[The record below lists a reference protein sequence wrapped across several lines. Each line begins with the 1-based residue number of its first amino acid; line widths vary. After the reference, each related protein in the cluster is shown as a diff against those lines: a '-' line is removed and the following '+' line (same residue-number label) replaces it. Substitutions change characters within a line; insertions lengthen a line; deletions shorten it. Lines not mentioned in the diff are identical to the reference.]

1 MDVLLLA
8 RLQFAITII
17 YHFFFVPLT
26 LGLSIVVAIL
36 ETMYVRTGNEAYKRM
51 TKFWGKLFLINFAIG
66 VVTGI
71 VQEFQFG
78 MAWSEYSRFV
88 GDIFGAPLAIEAL
101 VAFFIESTFL
111 GVWVFG
117 WDRLSKGLHA
127 AVMWLVALS
136 SSLSA
141 VWILIANAFMQHPV
155 GYQINN
161 GRAELTDFGQVILNR
176 VFTTHF
182 PHVLSAGLT
191 TAGFFML
198 GISAYHLVRKNEVDV
213 FKKSFRVAA
222 IVALVGIVVVAFM
235 GHLQGQLMME
245 IQPTKLAA
253 MEAVSHYEDP
263 ADLSLLTIQGR
274 GGETNLVDIRIPY
287 LLSIMLYNRPSGGVQ
302 GMSELQAEY
311 EAKYGPGDYIPSIL
325 LTYWTFRAM
334 VGIGI
339 ILLGVAL
346 IAVYIDMRGMHEK
359 FGWLIKI
366 LPWTI
371 ILPYLANT
379 TGWIL
384 TESGREPWVVYG
396 VLTLEQGVST
406 SVSSGMFLT
415 SLIGFILVYGLL
427 IVATLYLMFKYAKAG
442 PELTV
447 KAPVEE
453 EISPLLGETADV
465 VVSETQGAVVGGGR

>member
-26 LGLSIVVAIL
+26 LGLSIVVAIF
-36 ETMYVRTGNEAYKRM
+36 ETIYVTSGNEVYKRM

-78 MAWSEYSRFV
+78 MAWSEYSRYV

-101 VAFFIESTFL
+101 VAFFVESTFL

-117 WDRLSKGLHA
+117 WDKLSKGLHA

-136 SSLSA
+136 STVSA
-141 VWILIANAFMQHPV
+141 MWILIANAFMQHPV

-161 GRAELTDFGQVILNR
+161 GRAELTDFSQVIFNR

-182 PHVLSAGLT
+182 PHVISAGLT
-191 TAGFFML
+191 TAAFFVL
-198 GISAYHLVRKNEVDV
+198 GISAYNLVRKNEPDF
-213 FKKSFRVAA
+213 FKKSFRIA
-222 IVALVGIVVVAFM
+222 IIVGLIGTVLVGIM
-235 GHLQGQLMME
+235 GHLQGQLMLE

-253 MEAVSHYEDP
+253 MEAVRHNEDP
-263 ADLSLLTIQGR
+263 AGLSLLTIQSRDGK
-274 GGETNLVDIRIPY
+274 TDIVDIRIPY

-302 GMSELQAEY
+302 GMNELQAEY
-311 EAKYGPGDYIPSIL
+311 EQKYGPGDYIPSVL
-325 LTYWTFRAM
+325 LAYLSFRAM
-334 VGIGI
+334 VAIG
-339 ILLGVAL
+339 LLL
-346 IAVYIDMRGMHEK
+346 IAVTLLAIYVDVKNLFVK
-359 FGWLIKI
+359 FAWFLKL
-366 LPWTI
+366 LPWMI

-384 TESGREPWVVYG
+384 TETGREPWIVYG
-396 VLTLEQGVST
+396 LLTMEAGVSKAVT
-406 SVSSGMFLT
+406 SGMLLT

-427 IVATLYLMFKYAKAG
+427 VVATLYLMFKFAKAG
-442 PELTV
+442 PEPNEV
-447 KAPVEE
+447 IQVVEE
-453 EISPLLGETADV
+453 LTPSLVNTVE
-465 VVSETQGAVVGGGR
+465 SE

>member
-26 LGLSIVVAIL
+26 LGLSIVVAIF
-36 ETMYVRTGNEAYKRM
+36 ETIYVTSGNEVYKRM

-78 MAWSEYSRFV
+78 MAWSEYSRYV

-101 VAFFIESTFL
+101 VAFFVESTFL

-117 WDRLSKGLHA
+117 WDKLSKGLHA

-136 SSLSA
+136 STVSA
-141 VWILIANAFMQHPV
+141 MWILIANAFMQHPV

-161 GRAELTDFGQVILNR
+161 GRAELTDFSQVIFNR

-182 PHVLSAGLT
+182 PHVISAGLT
-191 TAGFFML
+191 TAAFFVL
-198 GISAYHLVRKNEVDV
+198 GISAYHLVRKNEPDF
-213 FKKSFRVAA
+213 FKKSFRIA
-222 IVALVGIVVVAFM
+222 IIVGLIGTVLVGIM
-235 GHLQGQLMME
+235 GHLQGQLMLE

-253 MEAVSHYEDP
+253 MEAVRHNEDP
-263 ADLSLLTIQGR
+263 AGLSLLTIQSRDGK
-274 GGETNLVDIRIPY
+274 TDIVDIRIPY

-302 GMSELQAEY
+302 GMNELQAEY
-311 EAKYGPGDYIPSIL
+311 EQKYGPGDYIPSVL
-325 LTYWTFRAM
+325 LAYLSFRAM
-334 VGIGI
+334 VGIG
-339 ILLGVAL
+339 LLL
-346 IAVYIDMRGMHEK
+346 IAVTLLAIYVDVKNLFVK
-359 FGWLIKI
+359 FAWFLKL
-366 LPWTI
+366 LPWMI

-384 TESGREPWVVYG
+384 TETGREPWIVYG
-396 VLTLEQGVST
+396 LLTMEAGVSKAVT
-406 SVSSGMFLT
+406 SGMLLT

-427 IVATLYLMFKYAKAG
+427 VVATLYLMFKFAKAG
-442 PELTV
+442 PEPNEV
-447 KAPVEE
+447 IQVVEE
-453 EISPLLGETADV
+453 LTPSLVNTVE
-465 VVSETQGAVVGGGR
+465 SE